1 MYLAREL
8 TELSYP
14 DIGAAFGGK
23 DHSTVIYACRKIEKK
38 LEQDHSLRN
47 LVEGLKKDIRA

>member
-1 MYLAREL
+1 MYLARQL

-23 DHSTVIYACRKIEKK
+23 NHATVIYAAKKIENKM
-38 LEQDHSLRN
+38 ETDPSMRN
-47 LVEGLKKDIRA
+47 LVEGIRKNIRE